1 MMADRGLK
9 YAVVTLGVSVLLAG
23 GAVAEQSWQGYA
35 PRCQTT
41 ELAAQSAMANPC
53 EEQLAT
59 FGLGGPQVLSRTQ
72 TFDVETTGSIKGDAP
87 RKSGESVRAPM

>member
-9 YAVVTLGVSVLLAG
+9 YALVTLGVSVLLAG
-23 GAVAEQSWQGYA
+23 GAVADQSWQGYA

-53 EEQLAT
+53 EEQRAT
-59 FGLGGPQVLSRTQ
+59 FGLAGPQVLSRTQ
-72 TFDVETTGSIKGDAP
+72 SLDVETTGSIKGDAS
-87 RKSGESVRAPM
+87 RKNGEGARAPM

>member
-9 YAVVTLGVSVLLAG
+9 YAVATLGFSALLTGGALAG
-23 GAVAEQSWQGYA
+23 EMWQGYA

-53 EEQLAT
+53 QEQVAI
-59 FGLGGPQVLSRTQ
+59 FGLAGPQVLSRTQ
-72 TFDVETTGSIKGDAP
+72 FMDVEATGSITRSPRQDSGDAA
-87 RKSGESVRAPM
+87 RSRM